1 VSEENVEAFRRSYE
15 AWNRDDFDT
24 WIACFDREVQW
35 SAILEEFRGYAGIR
49 EAWQSFKVDAELKA
63 RFNDIRDLGDSVL
76 ALGELTGRGRTTAM
90 NLSGEIAQ
98 LAKFRDGKIVSF
110 RDFASHAEALEAAGL
125 SE

>member
-1 VSEENVEAFRRSYE
+1 MSEENVEAFRRSYE